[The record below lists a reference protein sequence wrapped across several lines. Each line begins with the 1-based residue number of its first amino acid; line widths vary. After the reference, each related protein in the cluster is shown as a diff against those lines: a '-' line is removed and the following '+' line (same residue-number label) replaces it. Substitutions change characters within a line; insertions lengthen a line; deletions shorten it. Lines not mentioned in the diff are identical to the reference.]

1 MNHGFMSCSMET
13 TVFILARYYRT
24 EKHKK
29 RKAIEKE
36 LEQFLESKCIT
47 YQTKKIYW
55 KNIIEKAAD
64 KAMKKSL
71 QIVDGVRIT
80 KAEINTISSIGNKS
94 LEKLA
99 FTLLCLAKYRD
110 ILNKKNNSWVNYD
123 FKEIFTLA
131 RISCPATERP
141 LYINKLYNL
150 GLLSFSKKVDNT
162 SVRVN
167 YICDTSDFALFVSDF
182 RELGYEYLK
191 YRGENYVRCAEC
203 RILIKG
209 NKNGTKRY
217 CSNCAGNPVVKIKKV
232 YCIDCGKEFYVRSKN
247 HKTTRCTYCHSNFLL
262 QYDRDRKSQKVNSV
276 QQKKDEL
283 NFNTQKSL

>member
-209 NKNGTKRY
+209 NKNGTRRY

-247 HKTTRCTYCHSNFLL
+247 HKTTRCTDCQSNFLL

>member
-1 MNHGFMSCSMET
+1 MET

-24 EKHKK
+24 EKNKK
-29 RKAIEKE
+29 RKIIEKE
-36 LEQFLESKCIT
+36 LEHFLESKCVT
-47 YQTKKIYW
+47 YQEKKSYW
-55 KNIIEKAAD
+55 HGVIEKAID
-64 KAMKKSL
+64 RAMKKKL

-80 KAEINTISSIGNKS
+80 KTEINTISSIGNKS

-123 FKEIFTLA
+123 FKEIFSLA
-131 RISCPATERP
+131 RISCPASERP

-167 YICDTSDFALFVSDF
+167 YICDASDFALFVSDF

-191 YRGENYVRCAEC
+191 FLGENYIRCADC

-217 CSNCAGNPVVKIKKV
+217 CSKCAGNTVQKIKKV
-232 YCIDCGKEFYVRSKN
+232 VCVDCGKDFYVRSKN
-247 HKTTRCTYCHSNFLL
+247 HKSVRCTDCQSKYLL
-262 QYDRDRKSQKVNSV
+262 QYNLDWKRKNVNST

-283 NFNTQKSL
+283 NFNP

>member
-1 MNHGFMSCSMET
+1 MET

-64 KAMKKSL
+64 KAMKKPL

-80 KAEINTISSIGNKS
+80 KAEINTISSIGNKA

-150 GLLSFSKKVDNT
+150 GMLSFSKKVDNT

-167 YICDTSDFALFVSDF
+167 YICDASDFALFVSDF

-191 YRGENYVRCAEC
+191 YQGENYIRCADC
-203 RILIKG
+203 RVLIKG
-209 NKNGTKRY
+209 SKKGNRRY
-217 CSNCAGNPVVKIKKV
+217 CSKCAGYTPSKIKKITCSV
-232 YCIDCGKEFYVRSKN
+232 CGKEFYVSSKN
-247 HKTTRCTYCHSNFLL
+247 HKTTRCTDCQSEYLL
-262 QYDRDRKSQKVNSV
+262 RYNTEWKRINVNST
-276 QQKKDEL
+276 QQLKV
-283 NFNTQKSL
+283 